1 MHRFFIP
8 VLFVFLAMIG
18 VMSCEYHNEEEL
30 YPCDAIDT
38 LTVTYTAT
46 IVPILETNCYECH
59 DAAAI
64 PSGIVLEGYNNIKV
78 MIEANRVI
86 GAIRHLPG
94 FSAMPKDRGK
104 LPECDILKIEKWISQ
119 GYPNN

>member
-8 VLFVFLAMIG
+8 VLFVFLAMMS
-18 VMSCEYHNEEEL
+18 VMSCEYNNEEEL
-30 YPCDAIDT
+30 YPCVPA
-38 LTVTYTAT
+38 TVTYTET

-64 PSGIVLEGYNNIKV
+64 PSGIVLEGYSNLKL
-78 MIEANRVI
+78 MIDAERLI
-86 GAIRHLPG
+86 GAIRHLEN
-94 FSAMPKDRGK
+94 FSAMPKDRGF
-104 LPECDILKIEKWISQ
+104 LPECDILRIEKWVNE

>member
-8 VLFVFLAMIG
+8 VLLFCLAMSVI
-18 VMSCEYHNEEEL
+18 SCEYNNEEEL
-30 YPCDAIDT
+30 YPCDSLET
-38 LTVTYTAT
+38 TPVTYAAT

-78 MIEANRVI
+78 MIDANRVI
-86 GAIRHLPG
+86 GSIRHLQG
-94 FSAMPKDRGK
+94 FSAMPKDRGS